1 MYVWYGTNEYNFE
14 KLKNPPHYEPT
25 RCDRC
30 GTVIKLG
37 TDGYSIGPR
46 GKLCEQCTHLDDG
59 LERRRPREPKRSPT
73 PHRPKPGLPANANPG
88 AIEIIL
94 SARTQKR
101 WRIQPEV
108 RASDLPAHWLGQWR
122 IDLGHKPDRTWVALV
137 TNTATLFTFVFPLA
151 ELAGG
156 RNFEKLFRLRLG
168 FALTDGSVL
177 EPWKQAPL
185 LFAQGNPRMVIGSM
199 NDMRRHLAW
208 RAETDDWGPIKDDEG
223 WINKTPFLSLPETF
237 PDKAFA
243 KQLTAANTP
252 EPP

>member
-14 KLKNPPHYEPT
+14 KLKNPPPSEPPH
-25 RCDRC
+25 CDRC

-37 TDGYSIGPR
+37 TDGYSIGPCGR
-46 GKLCEQCTHLDDG
+46 LSERCTHLDDRWDARPA
-59 LERRRPREPKRSPT
+59 LKPKQSSALRRPRPELPT
-73 PHRPKPGLPANANPG
+73 NVNPN

-94 SARTQKR
+94 SAQAQKR

-108 RASDLPAHWLGQWR
+108 RASDPPAHWLGQWR

-156 RNFEKLFRLRLG
+156 RNLEKLFRLRLG
-168 FALTDGSVL
+168 FALTDASAL

-185 LFAQGNPRMVIGSM
+185 VFAHGNPRTATGSM

-208 RAETDDWGPIKDDEG
+208 RTETPDWGPMKDDED
-223 WINKTPFLSLPETF
+223 WINKTPFLLLPETF

-243 KQLTAANTP
+243 KRLTAANTT
-252 EPP
+252 